1 MHSLPPLG
9 STHGAVSFNRTFTE
23 RGVSFRYTESSVWET
38 TRHILSF
45 MSNSQISKTRET
57 EFPVRYAETDAMGVV
72 HHANYLVYFEEGR
85 SQYMRDL
92 GSDYALIE
100 ASGYR
105 LPVTE
110 AQLRYVGS
118 SRYGERV
125 RIRTCIG
132 ENRSRRLTFHYEV
145 IAPESQDILVT
156 GYTRHIWTDVDGK
169 VTRVP
174 EIWRELVGCKQASPL

>member
-1 MHSLPPLG
+1 
-9 STHGAVSFNRTFTE
+9 
-23 RGVSFRYTESSVWET
+23 
-38 TRHILSF
+38 
-45 MSNSQISKTRET
+45 MSNVLINMTRET

-118 SRYGERV
+118 SRYGELV
-125 RIRTCIG
+125 RIRTRVG
-132 ENRSRRLTFHYEV
+132 ENRSRSLTFHYEV
-145 IAPESQDILVT
+145 IAAESGDILVT
-156 GYTRHIWTDVDGK
+156 GCTRHIWTGVDGK
-169 VTRVP
+169 VIRAP
-174 EIWRELVGCKQASPL
+174 ENWRKLFS